1 MVCTNEAEPGEAFLG
16 YRPMPMTSFLQFP
29 ELTPQDPVFVNLT
42 RAAGANCY
50 WSTDEVAFVSTVH
63 ELKDANKTEAFE
75 ALACKV
81 PALVRHAGK
90 GDFQAVEELLK
101 RGEDPNV
108 EDDFGL
114 TALHCAAKKG
124 DRKIVALLLANGAR
138 VSPCAE
144 NWKGEVPLHYACKYG
159 HAKIAKMLLMS
170 GADPHVLTQDGRSP
184 MDLAKEKKHAACVE
198 VLMQADRLSSES
210 LEPTIH
216 L

>member
-1 MVCTNEAEPGEAFLG
+1 M
-16 YRPMPMTSFLQFP
+16 
-29 ELTPQDPVFVNLT
+29 NLT
-42 RAAGANCY
+42 RTAGAHCY

-124 DRKIVALLLANGAR
+124 DRKIVALLLASGAR
-138 VSPCAE
+138 VSSCAE

-159 HAKIAKMLLMS
+159 HAKIAKILLMS

-184 MDLAKEKKHAACVE
+184 MDSAKEKKHAACVE
-198 VLMQADRLSSES
+198 VLLQADRLSSES
-210 LEPTIH
+210 LEPTVH